1 MRRFVFVDYPNT
13 GSLWSTS
20 HSTRPQQPYA
30 AHSSGKFSKHK
41 ILPMLSPPVFNSCK
55 RIEGGIIETREQK
68 QPANRVGQIYGS
80 KNTGLETTE
89 AIPQDPVASLG

>member
-1 MRRFVFVDYPNT
+1 
-13 GSLWSTS
+13 
-20 HSTRPQQPYA
+20 
-30 AHSSGKFSKHK
+30 
-41 ILPMLSPPVFNSCK
+41 MLSLLVFNSCK